1 MRNLMNQG
9 NQKLVLIEVWINCY
23 LMLPVDS
30 FSIISMASLP
40 LINNLKMDLIDND
53 EFKTGLTACSGIY
66 LAKVSLNFY
75 FS

>member
-1 MRNLMNQG
+1 
-9 NQKLVLIEVWINCY
+9 
-23 LMLPVDS
+23 
-30 FSIISMASLP
+30 MASLP

-75 FS
+75 FFKILYAHNGSFCQFIFIPVH